1 VDVPITD
8 PRKPL
13 GQTIR
18 NRREALGLT
27 QEQLAERAGLHWTFI
42 SGVERGIRNI
52 SIMKLHRIA
61 ISLGVRLRDLV
72 ENCVLW
78 LALDVGGIGSLRTA
92 HIANRKCLLRVA

>member
-1 VDVPITD
+1 MDDPITD

-72 ENCVLW
+72 E
-78 LALDVGGIGSLRTA
+78 
-92 HIANRKCLLRVA
+92 KC